1 METPSLNSLYIAIA
15 VLTLFLVVV
24 FLVCLKLIGGQDQNH
39 APHLQP
45 EVRVIPSRRPVP
57 LELARPPV
65 KHRRTRSHKQVTRS
79 SQTVRATFPLDSD
92 DDAIRVERVDVFG
105 PGYESIT
112 AVLRGPTLTQAHSE
126 CLER

>member
-1 METPSLNSLYIAIA
+1 METPSFNSLYIAIA

-24 FLVCLKLIGGQDQNH
+24 CLVCLKLIGGQDQNH

-45 EVRVIPSRRPVP
+45 EIRVIPSRRHQS
-57 LELARPPV
+57 LELSRPPV
-65 KHRRTRSHKQVTRS
+65 KHRRTRSNKQVSRA
-79 SQTVRATFPLDSD
+79 SQTVRPTFLLESE
-92 DDAIRVERVDVFG
+92 DDAIHVERVDVFG

-112 AVLRGPTLTQAHSE
+112 AVLRGPSLTQVHSE